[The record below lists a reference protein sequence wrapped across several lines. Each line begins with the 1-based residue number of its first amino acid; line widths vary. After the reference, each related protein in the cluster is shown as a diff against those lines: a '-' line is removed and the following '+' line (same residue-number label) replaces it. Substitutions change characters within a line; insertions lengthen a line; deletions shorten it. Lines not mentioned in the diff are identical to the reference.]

1 MSQSARSM
9 TKLMTRGSRVL
20 LPVAF
25 LLLAAAS
32 ARGLEPLGPPG
43 APGDAFP
50 APNRPVAGIVSPIW
64 ATEKERDAADESGQ
78 IIRRLGIK
86 PGMTVADLGAGSGY
100 HTVRLARALGPNGRV
115 LAQDVTPRYLERLA
129 KRVRDAGLTN
139 VTLGLGEPH
148 GPRLPPNSVDVA
160 LLAHVYHEIAQPF
173 AFLHNLAP
181 ALKPGGR
188 LAIIE
193 LDRPTWEHGTPRE
206 LLRCELA
213 AAGYEQLSFTKLTG
227 NIGYLAVFAPPAEAQ
242 RPAPASIQPCP
253 VKRR

>member
-1 MSQSARSM
+1 
-9 TKLMTRGSRVL
+9 MTRGGRAL
-20 LPVAF
+20 LSVAF

-32 ARGLEPLGPPG
+32 ARGLEPLAPPG
-43 APGDAFP
+43 APASAFP
-50 APNRPVAGIVSPIW
+50 RPDRPIAEIISPIW
-64 ATEKERDAADESGQ
+64 GTEEKRDAVDEFGQ
-78 IIRRLGIK
+78 IIRRLGLK

-115 LAQDVTPRYLERLA
+115 LAQDVTPRYLERLK
-129 KRVRDAGLTN
+129 KRVRKAGLTN

-148 GPRLPPNSVDVA
+148 DPRLPPHSADVA